1 MATGEQRS
9 EKLGLLRRIEV
20 MTPLLDQVAV
30 ALDHALL
37 FGRVRDHVTELADL
51 NGRLRQEVSRRLHAE
66 QTLRDFSVRTIEL
79 QEEERR
85 RVARELHD
93 GVNQLLCAVGFGLD
107 CAVRDVTGENDPRV
121 QLESTRRLL
130 DKTIREVQ
138 RISHSLRPG
147 VLDDLGLIPAI
158 RSLCEEFRQRT
169 GGDIDHHLAQV
180 PDDMPAE
187 LAVTIYRLLQEAL
200 YELARQSN
208 VQHPSVELIATAE
221 GYVLEVIEEAGATM
235 EFGTTLLQN
244 MRARADLV
252 GGSLETGP
260 GADGTQYLRLRLP
273 RQILG
278 VMGP

>member
-1 MATGEQRS
+1 
-9 EKLGLLRRIEV
+9 
-20 MTPLLDQVAV
+20 
-30 ALDHALL
+30 
-37 FGRVRDHVTELADL
+37 
-51 NGRLRQEVSRRLHAE
+51 
-66 QTLRDFSVRTIEL
+66 
-79 QEEERR
+79 
-85 RVARELHD
+85 
-93 GVNQLLCAVGFGLD
+93 
-107 CAVRDVTGENDPRV
+107 
-121 QLESTRRLL
+121 
-130 DKTIREVQ
+130 
-138 RISHSLRPG
+138 
-147 VLDDLGLIPAI
+147 
-158 RSLCEEFRQRT
+158 
-169 GGDIDHHLAQV
+169 
-180 PDDMPAE
+180 
-187 LAVTIYRLLQEAL
+187 L